1 MKTKSNTKSLR
12 KNQSG
17 PRKSTPCAN
26 GKCQPPRKSVIAS
39 AESVIR
45 FTYSAIWNRPQRI
58 PEYSVWYP
66 ATSSCSASGR
76 SNGARLV
83 SATPLITKTRKPT
96 AWGTTYQSE
105 LAWLSTMLTSE
116 SEPAV
121 MTTTSTESA
130 SETA

>member
-1 MKTKSNTKSLR
+1 METNRTAMVLST
-12 KNQSG
+12 NQIG
-17 PRKSTPCAN
+17 PMSHGP
-26 GKCQPPRKSVIAS
+26 CQPAKNSVTIRP
-39 AESVIR
+39 ESVIR

-121 MTTTSTESA
+121 MTTPSTESA
-130 SETA
+130 SDTS